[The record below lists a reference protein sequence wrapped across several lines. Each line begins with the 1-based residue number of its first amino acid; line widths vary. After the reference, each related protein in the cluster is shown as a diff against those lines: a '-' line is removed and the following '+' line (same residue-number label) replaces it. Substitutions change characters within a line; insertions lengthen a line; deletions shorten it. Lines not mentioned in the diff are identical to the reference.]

1 MKLSPSQGGFRMSP
15 RNLIMQA
22 DVYTP
27 TLTNVANIAAST
39 AYQCQYLRVGNS
51 VTVSGR
57 VDIVPTLA
65 TTATQLGI
73 SLPIASAIGAV
84 GDIAGVAFGPAV
96 ASLGAAILG
105 DITNDRAQL
114 EYISLSDVTNQAM
127 YFIFTY
133 QII

>member
-57 VDIVPTLA
+57 VDIDPTLA

-84 GDIAGVAFGPAV
+84 EDIAGVAFGPAV